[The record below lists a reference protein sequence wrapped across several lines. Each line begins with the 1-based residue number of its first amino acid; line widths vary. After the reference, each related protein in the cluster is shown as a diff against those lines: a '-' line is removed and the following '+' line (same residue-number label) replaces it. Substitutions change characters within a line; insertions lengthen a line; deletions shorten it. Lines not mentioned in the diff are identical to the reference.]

1 MQYNTPCTPATPCH
15 KHRYCD
21 HCAALRQRRIAEIAA
36 TRHRGGV
43 VTFATL
49 THLSGPAVATARQ
62 LHPGTGGMWSV
73 EAGTKMGGLHVNLL
87 FESQHALFAEEIAA
101 RAALPNAEVWAKTVP
116 AADLRNVAA
125 YINKR
130 EGMPRAHDYRGNL
143 YGAWGSWR
151 SLRQVAQEQT
161 LAPLLAAASHE
172 DQLRRLDIEPGTD
185 QYCADKVLIRPSERT
200 LTRDDYRS
208 IALQNLPILRQI
220 LGS

>member
-1 MQYNTPCTPATPCH
+1 MQYSIPCSPATPCH

-21 HCAALRQRRIAEIAA
+21 YCAALRQRKIAEIAA
-36 TRHRGGV
+36 TRHRGGI

-49 THLSGPAVATARQ
+49 THLSGAAVAAARQ
-62 LHPGTGGMWSV
+62 LHPGQGGMWSV

-87 FESQHALFAEEIAA
+87 FESQHELFAEDIAA
-101 RAALPNAEVWAKTVP
+101 AAAIRGAEVWAKTVP

-130 EGMPRAHDYRGNL
+130 AGMPRAHDYRGNL
-143 YGAWGSWR
+143 YGCWGAWR

-172 DQLRRLDIEPGTD
+172 DQLHRLGIEAATD
-185 QYCADKVLIRPSERT
+185 PHCNINLLIEPSERT
-200 LTRDDYRS
+200 LTRDEYRS
-208 IALQNLPILRQI
+208 IALQNLPILQQI